1 VAPDDDDIPG
11 RRTYEPNRPTV
22 RASPVYGPDWH
33 VGKMEL
39 MGEDIGG
46 IGVRVVGRVLEHA
59 CPGELLASA
68 ADPLLGVGSA
78 IEFEE
83 RGEHVLKGVA
93 GAWHLFA
100 ASGRP

>member
-1 VAPDDDDIPG
+1 
-11 RRTYEPNRPTV
+11 
-22 RASPVYGPDWH
+22 
-33 VGKMEL
+33 

-46 IGVRVVGRVLEHA
+46 IGVRVVARVLEHA

-68 ADPLLGVGSA
+68 ADPLLGVGSG